1 MQIKNNVYIC
11 KSKLNNPVYSKRP
24 LTHHSRMYLNTLVIR
39 FQNHIHYNEIPLF
52 RGAIIAAVG
61 DNCSNLFHNHDDD
74 GFRYS
79 YPMIQ
84 YKRIGGQASIVC
96 IGQGVEEIGAFFR
109 NSNFSLRLGEK
120 PATTFEIES
129 IIPHR
134 TLVQL
139 WDESFHYR
147 LRDWLP
153 LNPENHQKYMQL
165 EGMVERTQMLEKILI
180 GNILSA
186 CKGLGIHVD
195 GEIVCKMLHT
205 DEPRVTLF
213 KHIPYM
219 SLNAEFKCN
228 LSLPNYIGLGKSSSI
243 GHGSIQRDD
252 DKKCDIIYKY

>member
-1 MQIKNNVYIC
+1 MSDNTSFAIPPIPSSN
-11 KSKLNNPVYSKRP
+11 
-24 LTHHSRMYLNTLVIR
+24 MYLNTLVIR
-39 FQNHIHYNEIPLF
+39 FKNRIFQSEIPFF

-61 DNCSNLFHNHDDD
+61 DKCSNLFHNHDD

-84 YKRIGGQASIVC
+84 YKRIGGQAAIVC
-96 IGQGVEEIGAFFR
+96 VGQGVEEIGAFFR
-109 NSNFSLRLGEK
+109 NSNFSLRLGDK
-120 PATTFEIES
+120 PAIDFEIES

-139 WDESFHYR
+139 WDDNFHYR
-147 LRDWLP
+147 LHDWLP

-165 EGMVERTQMLEKILI
+165 EGMVERTQMLEKILV

-186 CKGLGIHVD
+186 CKGLGIHVE

-205 DEPRVTLF
+205 DEPRVTHF

-219 SLNAEFKCN
+219 SFNAEFKCN
-228 LSLPNYIGLGKSSSI
+228 LSLPSYIGLGKGASM
-243 GHGSIQRDD
+243 GHGIVTQIR
-252 DKKCDIIYKY
+252 

>member
-1 MQIKNNVYIC
+1 MQIE
-11 KSKLNNPVYSKRP
+11 
-24 LTHHSRMYLNTLVIR
+24 LTDNTSFATPPIPSSNMYLNTLVIR
-39 FQNHIHYNEIPLF
+39 FKNRIFQSEIPLF

-61 DNCSNLFHNHDDD
+61 DNCSNLFHNHADD

-109 NSNFSLRLGEK
+109 NSNFSLRLGDK
-120 PATTFEIES
+120 PAIDFEIES

-134 TLVQL
+134 TLVQV
-139 WDESFHYR
+139 WNDSFHYR
-147 LRDWLP
+147 LHDWLP

-165 EGMVERTQMLEKILI
+165 EGVVERTLMLEKILV

-186 CKGLGIHVD
+186 CKGLGIHIE

-228 LSLPNYIGLGKSSSI
+228 LSLPNYIGLGKGASM
-243 GHGSIQRDD
+243 GHGIVTKQNNDNN
-252 DKKCDIIYKY
+252 KH